1 MTFSSDNSMVVKMGH
16 SEEETSA
23 MLVEARKARKH
34 LRKLGRVI
42 KVVATHRLK
51 GLRHLQAVEKLA
63 TWRRTYGFDRLAN
76 GDDSWVDRNLPP
88 TPEQITASLWAD
100 LKELKYAIS
109 MSGKDGSRQK
119 VRSFINE
126 IEQGT
131 VSDEEFAR
139 IKRLMERQARD
150 AAHVTIAPV
159 DTAQYCS
166 PRSPSSETSFDTHGI
181 WRKRTRIWRKRTR
194 VGWTWSKTSS
204 NHHRPVRV
212 LKHLD
217 SSVTQTGRLD
227 KLPPPVLAR
236 GRGFEFCGKG
246 GTLFPSPKSQ
256 YRLQH

>member
-1 MTFSSDNSMVVKMGH
+1 
-16 SEEETSA
+16 
-23 MLVEARKARKH
+23 MLVESREARKH
-34 LRKLGRVI
+34 LRKLGKVI
-42 KVVATHRLK
+42 KVVATHRLRE
-51 GLRHLQAVEKLA
+51 LRHLQVVEKLA

-119 VRSFINE
+119 VRGFINE

-131 VSDEEFAR
+131 VSDEDFVR
-139 IKRLMERQARD
+139 IKRLMERRGRD
-150 AAHVTIAPV
+150 AAHVTIVPV

-212 LKHLD
+212 LKHPD

-227 KLPPPVLAR
+227 QLPPPVLAR

>member
-1 MTFSSDNSMVVKMGH
+1 MTLSSDSSMVVKMGH

-23 MLVEARKARKH
+23 MHVESREARKH

-51 GLRHLQAVEKLA
+51 ELRHLQAVEKLA
-63 TWRRTYGFDRLAN
+63 TGRRTYGFDRLAN

-88 TPEQITASLWAD
+88 TPEQITASLWTD

-119 VRSFINE
+119 VGSFINE

-139 IKRLMERQARD
+139 IKRLMERRGRD

-181 WRKRTRIWRKRTR
+181 WRKRTR

-212 LKHLD
+212 LKHPD

-246 GTLFPSPKSQ
+246 ETLFPSPKSQ
-256 YRLQH
+256 YRLQR